1 MNKTYKMPDRITG
14 MDTDKFFARRYKD
27 IKNYEEYLYNNGYR
41 VVKIFL
47 HVSKDEQKKRFL
59 ERIDT
64 PEKNWKFSTA
74 DIKER
79 KLWDDYQK
87 AYEDAIKAT
96 ATKEAPW
103 YVIPADRKWYTRY
116 LVSELLVKTLEDI
129 NPKYPELTPDAQKDL
144 AECAKQLNEEK

>member
-1 MNKTYKMPDRITG
+1 

-47 HVSKDEQKKRFL
+47 HVSKGEQKKRFL

-87 AYEDAIKAT
+87 AYEDAIQAT

-129 NPKYPELTPDAQKDL
+129 DPKYPELTPDAQKDL

>member
-1 MNKTYKMPDRITG
+1 

-27 IKNYEEYLYNNGYR
+27 IKNYKEYLYNNGYR

-87 AYEDAIKAT
+87 AYEDAIQAT

-129 NPKYPELTPDAQKDL
+129 DPKYPELTPDAQKDL

>member
-1 MNKTYKMPDRITG
+1 M
-14 MDTDKFFARRYKD
+14 
-27 IKNYEEYLYNNGYR
+27 
-41 VVKIFL
+41 VKIFL
-47 HVSKDEQKKRFL
+47 HVSKGEQKKRFL

-87 AYEDAIKAT
+87 AYEDAIQAT

-129 NPKYPELTPDAQKDL
+129 DPKYPELTPDAQKDL